1 MIFETVGKG
10 NLICHTAGPGKPTR
24 VCIDLHH
31 WIIEFPTFPVE
42 CSILAHEQVQ
52 RKKNEQILE
61 KDAMQTFLIFLI
73 SVSHFL
79 RISELNAGRSLHS
92 MRLHATQI
100 LLKQRKILGRGK
112 NVLCFICPEPWTGLN
127 NSEQCWFSSTRS
139 CHSFWLL
146 KWEDNGAGCY
156 WNTQI
161 WISFEINPDLWGCV
175 IGHINKIGIVLN
187 FRKDGW
193 NDL

>member
-31 WIIEFPTFPVE
+31 WMIEFPTFPVE

-52 RKKNEQILE
+52 RKKNRADLRERCNANIP
-61 KDAMQTFLIFLI
+61 TF
-73 SVSHFL
+73 SHFSKSFSEDFRVEL
-79 RISELNAGRSLHS
+79 RTVSPFRETSCHTN
-92 MRLHATQI
+92 TV
-100 LLKQRKILGRGK
+100 KCKILGRGE
-112 NVLCFICPEPWTGLN
+112 NVLCFVCPEPWTGLT
-127 NSEQCWFSSTRS
+127 NSEQCWFSSTCS

-161 WISFEINPDLWGCV
+161 WINFEINPALWGCV
-175 IGHINKIGIVLN
+175 IGHIIKIGIVLN